1 MGDSVQV
8 APLETLERG
17 PGRRGLERLGPTFPD
32 LPWWQGGV
40 LLALMGWLYGPI
52 LWRLAKQWLSDPN
65 FSHGI
70 FVPAFAFFVVWQKR
84 KDITAVVRAPSWT
97 GIPVLIC
104 GLVMVLLGVFGA
116 ELFFSRSSLLLVM
129 AGLIIL
135 FWGWP
140 TFRAVLFP
148 WACLVLMIPI
158 PAIIFQKVTF
168 PLQIFATKI
177 AASLLPMAGVPVYRE
192 GNIINLPAMPLE
204 VVQACSGI
212 RSLLTLITLAIIYGY
227 LLEKRNS
234 IRVLLAISA
243 VPIAILANSLRIVGT
258 GLLVQYWDPEKGEG
272 FYHTFQGLV
281 IFVVSLAMLFVVHN
295 LARRFWPKQA
305 ESPSQAEPSTPFTSI
320 TSVPLT
326 SATLRFSIAV
336 VLMALTASFLQ
347 ARSRGEVF
355 PPRQSLDSLPTTLGS
370 WNGTDFPIDEE
381 TREVLGPGEFLFR
394 GYESPD
400 VTPAQLFIAYFRSE
414 RAGEAPHS
422 PSNCLPGSGWTP
434 TQKAVI
440 QMPRA
445 DGTTFPANRYVVS
458 KRGERGLVI
467 YWFQSHDREVAS
479 EYLSKIYLVADSI
492 RMNRSDGA
500 MIRLTT
506 DMAKGESVDAAQ
518 ARLMQFASQVIPLLD
533 RYIPK

>member
-8 APLETLERG
+8 APLVTEERD
-17 PGRRGLERLGPTFPD
+17 PEKRLPEARGATPTP
-32 LPWWQGGV
+32 PWWQGGV
-40 LLALMGWLYGPI
+40 LFALLLWLYGPI
-52 LWRLAKQWLSDPN
+52 LWRLASQWFSDKN

-70 FVPAFAFFVVWQKR
+70 FVPIFALFVVWQER
-84 KDITAVVRAPSWT
+84 TALSKVVRAPSWT
-97 GIPVLIC
+97 GIPILIC
-104 GLVMVLLGVFGA
+104 GLAVLVLGVLGA
-116 ELFFSRSSLLLVM
+116 ELFFSRSSLLLVI

-140 TFRAVLFP
+140 IFRTVLFP
-148 WACLVLMIPI
+148 WACLILMIPI

-168 PLQIFATKI
+168 PMQIFATKI
-177 AASLLPMAGVPVYRE
+177 AASLLPLAGVPVYRE

-212 RSLLTLITLAIIYGY
+212 RSLLSLVTLAIIYGY
-227 LLEKRNS
+227 LLDRRKS
-234 IRVLLAISA
+234 IRILLAISA

-258 GLLVQYWDPEKGEG
+258 GLLVQYWDPDKAEG
-272 FYHTFQGLV
+272 FYHTFQGLL
-281 IFVVSLAMLFVVHN
+281 IFVVSLVMLFIVHRV
-295 LARRFWPKQA
+295 ASQFWPKGHPAPSQSSIA
-305 ESPSQAEPSTPFTSI
+305 NLSPSFSASPRPR
-320 TSVPLT
+320 
-326 SATLRFSIAV
+326 ATLRFSIAA
-336 VLMALTASFLQ
+336 LLIALTASMLQ
-347 ARSRGEVF
+347 ARSHNEVF
-355 PPRQSLDSLPTTLGS
+355 PPREALNSFPATLGS
-370 WNGTDFPIDEE
+370 WTGTDISIDPE
-381 TREVLGPGEFLFR
+381 TLEVLGPGEFLFR
-394 GYESPD
+394 AYKNPEIP
-400 VTPAQLFIAYFRSE
+400 PAELFIAYFRSE

-422 PSNCLPGSGWTP
+422 PSNCLPGAGWTP
-434 TQKAVI
+434 TQRAVI

-479 EYLSKIYLVADSI
+479 EYLSKFYLVTDSI

-506 DMAKGESVDAAQ
+506 DMAKGESADVAQ
-518 ARLMQFASQVIPLLD
+518 ARLMQFAAQIIPLLD